1 MAFAKEDGMRRDLML
16 GRTTRRTMLKAGG
29 TIAAGLAIAGRAAPS
44 LKAQATTLIYPSWML
59 GEAGVGDYW
68 KASVAEFEKAH
79 PGVKLD
85 TTLIPSNEY
94 EDKTYTQIAGGSI
107 PDIYPIFT
115 NMAPRLMQEDLLEPL
130 DDYLAKVSWLKNEL
144 PALQVAQRDGK
155 TYGVVLTASPQGL
168 LYNQKLLDAAG
179 VKVPTTP
186 DEFFAACKAV
196 KDKTGQWG
204 YVMPMDTSEEQQAYI
219 STMQWVLGFGSD
231 WAKPDSTPSAND
243 PKTVEA
249 IDWQMKLIKSGVMPV
264 GMAVLDTR
272 NLFKDGKA
280 AFMIDGPW
288 VMTLVKNEN
297 ADLYPSIG
305 YAAPPTPT
313 HAAITG
319 GAFFTIPKAAA
330 NKDLAWQYIDMIN
343 QESWQRRWLEDLVQI
358 PGQSVPASEE
368 YLKANPWVANM
379 IDIAA
384 KYQAG
389 FGYSPPSPALAINAN
404 EFRKIV
410 VGAIAD
416 IWNGSQ
422 PVADGLNA
430 LQQALVDWEAN
441 MGITPGS
448 A

>member
-1 MAFAKEDGMRRDLML
+1 
-16 GRTTRRTMLKAGG
+16 MLKAGG
-29 TIAAGLAIAGRAAPS
+29 ALGLGLGLGGLRLGSVAA
-44 LKAQATTLIYPSWML
+44 QDEVTLDYPSWML

-68 KASVAEFEKAH
+68 KDSVAEFQKQN
-79 PGVKLD
+79 PGVTLN

-94 EDKTYTQIAGGSI
+94 EDKTFTQIAAGTS
-107 PDIYPIFT
+107 PDIYPVFT
-115 NMAPRLMQEDLLEPL
+115 NMVPRLMAEDLLEPL
-130 DDYLAKVSWLKNEL
+130 DSYLAEAAWMKNEL
-144 PALQVAQRDGK
+144 PALKVAQRDGQ

-179 VKVPTTP
+179 VEVPTTV
-186 DEFFAACKAV
+186 DEFFAACQAV
-196 KDKTGQWG
+196 KEKTGEWG
-204 YVMPMDTSEEQQAYI
+204 YAMPMDTSEEQQAYI

-231 WAKPDSTPSAND
+231 WASEDSTPTANA

-249 IDWQMKLIKSGVMPV
+249 MEAQMKFVDSGLVPL
-264 GMAVLDTR
+264 GMNSLDTR

-288 VMTLVKNEN
+288 VMTLVKSEN

-319 GAFFTIPKAAA
+319 GAFFTIPRASQH
-330 NKDLAWQYIDMIN
+330 KDIAWKYIDMIN
-343 QESWQRRWLEDLVQI
+343 QEDWQRRWLQDLVQI

-368 YLKANPWVANM
+368 FLKENPWVANM
-379 IDIAA
+379 IEIAA

-389 FGYSPPSPALAINAN
+389 FGYSPPSPTLAINAN

-410 VGAIAD
+410 VAEVAQ
-416 IWNGSQ
+416 IWNGSK
-422 PVADGLNA
+422 PVAEALDE
-430 LQQALVDWEAN
+430 LQQQLIDWESS
-441 MGITPGS
+441 MGIEPG